1 MGLMAYSITAVTH
14 CTKVGRLSPMNI
26 SRIAVG
32 AVIAILLSDNAIAGA
47 LEDCAAA
54 YDRKDQ
60 HVCLLLSM
68 AMPARS
74 SA

>member
-47 LEDCAAA
+47 LGSKLNRRIEVASG
-54 YDRKDQ
+54 
-60 HVCLLLSM
+60 L
-68 AMPARS
+68 
-74 SA
+74 